1 MVIDPLL
8 RALKSIRDAHPDDR
22 IVLYIITEGEQTVR
36 NTRRTFS
43 SLRHYIDD
51 ACVIGVGSTTGG
63 RIPSKTAGQWVTDPS
78 TGQPG
83 VSIMDEGQIR
93 SLADELSGKVVITS
107 ANDTVASA
115 QIAQQAGSWREDDTQ
130 KERTRINPIVWPL
143 AIALAALL
151 AWELGTWIATSRR
164 LL

>member
-1 MVIDPLL
+1 
-8 RALKSIRDAHPDDR
+8 
-22 IVLYIITEGEQTVR
+22 
-36 NTRRTFS
+36 
-43 SLRHYIDD
+43 
-51 ACVIGVGSTTGG
+51 
-63 RIPSKTAGQWVTDPS
+63 
-78 TGQPG
+78 
-83 VSIMDEGQIR
+83 MDEGQIR

-115 QIAQQAGSWREDDTQ
+115 QIAQQAGRWREDDTQ

-143 AIALAALL
+143 AIALAALM